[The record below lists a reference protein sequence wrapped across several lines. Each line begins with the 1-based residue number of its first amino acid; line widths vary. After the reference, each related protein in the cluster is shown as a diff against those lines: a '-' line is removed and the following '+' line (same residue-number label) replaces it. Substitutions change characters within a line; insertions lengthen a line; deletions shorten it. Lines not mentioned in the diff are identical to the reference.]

1 MQTLAQIRALLDQH
15 GLSPKKALGQNF
27 LIDKN
32 LLAKLA
38 AAAGAGAAD
47 LVLEIGPG
55 TGTLTEALLERG
67 CTVVACEL
75 DTGLAALL
83 RENLS
88 GPIASGHLRIVEGD
102 CLGKGKRLSPEVA
115 GVLGERAFTLVANL
129 PYQAG
134 TPLMI
139 DLLLHHPRCRV
150 LAATIQREVGERL
163 TAKPGSRD
171 YGLLSIVA
179 QAMAEIEWVADLSP
193 ECFWPRPE
201 VASCMVLLRRRAVP
215 LAHDPDR
222 LAAFCHTLFSKRRK
236 QLGAILGR
244 TTPWPQGVAATMRP
258 EELTVPQVVE
268 LSEVISA
275 PRQEPAP

>member
-15 GLSPKKALGQNF
+15 GLAPKKALGQNF

-32 LLAKLA
+32 LLAKLV
-38 AAAGAGAAD
+38 AAAGVGTAD

-55 TGTLTEALLERG
+55 TGTLTEGLLGRG

-75 DTGLAALL
+75 DTGLAGLL
-83 RENLS
+83 RDRLG

-102 CLGKGKRLSPEVA
+102 CLAKGKRLSGEVA
-115 GVLGERAFTLVANL
+115 GALGERAFSLVANL

-134 TPLMI
+134 TPVMI
-139 DLLLHHPRCRV
+139 DLLLHHPRCRL

-163 TAKPGSRD
+163 TAKPGARD

-179 QAMAEIEWVADLSP
+179 QAMAEIEWVADLPP

-201 VASCMVLLRRRAVP
+201 VASCMVVLRRRAVP

-236 QLGAILGR
+236 QLGAIVGR
-244 TTPWPQGVAATMRP
+244 GTPWPPGVAATMRP
-258 EELTVPQVVE
+258 EELSVQQIVTLADVMQALRE
-268 LSEVISA
+268 EA
-275 PRQEPAP
+275 RG